1 MFRGLMIIFS
11 IAVMLLLL
19 LAGSASYIPPSK
31 SLIIAFLG
39 LSFPVLWLLNLIW
52 LIFLVIFRSKALLLS
67 MIVVLVITSVKMSHF
82 YTLPLKPE
90 KEAYPYSL
98 FNFNAFGMR
107 SPFDESHIY
116 TNQNTIH
123 RFINDQKFTVACFQE
138 YPMKGAKHAK
148 FYEKLQHDIALPH
161 ISMSEY
167 EPDQKSTHFI
177 LVTASQFP
185 VKEEKVLTYLSLP
198 FAMYSD
204 VAFPEGIVRIFNVHL
219 QSVKFTGERKL
230 LMFDHDRGLRV
241 IYQHFTGAFKKLRLA
256 FLHRETQALMLA
268 ESINASPYPVIVS
281 GDFNDT
287 PASYAYH
294 LIAGKLRDA
303 SSFNVIGFKRTF
315 KYSLIPLQID
325 YICTSP
331 NIRSSV
337 YRTITSPVSDHYAI
351 STKLKIEALE

>member
-1 MFRGLMIIFS
+1 MT
-11 IAVMLLLL
+11 
-19 LAGSASYIPPSK
+19 
-31 SLIIAFLG
+31 
-39 LSFPVLWLLNLIW
+39 
-52 LIFLVIFRSKALLLS
+52 
-67 MIVVLVITSVKMSHF
+67 VVLLITSVKMSHF
-82 YTLPLKPE
+82 YVVPLKSE

-107 SPFDESHIY
+107 SPFDETHIY
-116 TNQNTIH
+116 TNQDTIH

-138 YPMKGAKHAK
+138 YPMKGFKHAK
-148 FYEKLQHDIALPH
+148 FYKKLQNDLALPH

-167 EPDQKSTHFI
+167 KPDQKSTDFI

-198 FAMYSD
+198 YAMYSD
-204 VAFPEGIVRIFNVHL
+204 VSFPEGTVRIYNVHL

-230 LMFDHDRGLRV
+230 LMFDHERSISS
-241 IYQHFTGAFKKLRLA
+241 IYQHFKGAFKKLRLA
-256 FLHRETQALMLA
+256 FLHREAQALRLS
-268 ESINASPYPVIVS
+268 ESISTSPYPVIVA

-287 PASYAYH
+287 PASFAYH

-303 SSFNVIGFKRTF
+303 SSFTVTGFKRTF

-331 NIRSSV
+331 NIQRSS
-337 YRTITSPVSDHYAI
+337 YRTISSPISDHFAI
-351 STKLKIEALE
+351 STNLKIEASE